1 MLIGKLRRRQA
12 VRYAVVNALVMERR
26 LQQMEQRFEYDISR
40 RILPK
45 MRELDAERHNHHG
58 EKRGMMVPE

>member
-26 LQQMEQRFEYDISR
+26 LQNLRDDLEHLHDKALRKI
-40 RILPK
+40 
-45 MRELDAERHNHHG
+45 RELSANSHNHDN